1 MRNPDR
7 RSLPSARTVPR
18 HLAGKSRTA
27 RWPLNGGSP
36 PRMGRGDVMAT
47 AVYPSGSQQAALVLR
62 IFVFSAFVLPTDT
75 VIRVIGAQ
83 GYVANLV
90 AMLLFAAW
98 GVTAI
103 FGFHDPVHTRHPTRG
118 ALGLLWISSLLSYT
132 AMPFYVPDET
142 QRLSAERWMML
153 LVGMSGVILV
163 AAEHLRT
170 PADLMRTLRT
180 LVWGGTF
187 SAGVAVLQFW
197 LHWDLRPT
205 LRLLLVGFTS
215 SDAYTGFQ
223 DRAALVRVSGTANH
237 PIEFGVVAAM
247 LLPLAIWLA
256 FNDRS
261 RSATRRWG
269 PVALIAMCIPMSV
282 SRSAILAV
290 VVSLGVFVVCLPVV
304 ARAWVLAAT
313 PLGIVAVF
321 ATTPGYMTTILNS
334 FLAGKSDSSITNRLD
349 NYPRVVAFVQ
359 GAPWFGRGGGTYLA
373 PDATK
378 ILDNQYLKS
387 AIETGLFGV
396 FALVMFFLVPPLAAL
411 VARYRSRE
419 PNFRSLCAALAGA
432 CLAAAVGS
440 YTFDAFSFPQFASV
454 DAIMIGLCGT
464 CWLGARRW
472 PAGLP
477 AAAIA
482 LPRRGSARPDLV
494 SSRPPY
500 AEPVG
505 RSPLLRESSL

>member
-1 MRNPDR
+1 
-7 RSLPSARTVPR
+7 
-18 HLAGKSRTA
+18 
-27 RWPLNGGSP
+27 
-36 PRMGRGDVMAT
+36 MGRGDVMAT

-98 GVTAI
+98 GLTAI

-118 ALGLLWISSLLSYT
+118 ALGLLWISSLLSYA
-132 AMPFYVPDET
+132 AMPFYLPDET

-153 LVGMSGVILV
+153 LIGMSGVILV

-256 FNDRS
+256 FNDQS

-269 PVALIAMCIPMSV
+269 PVVLIALCIPMSV

-290 VVSLGVFVVCLPVV
+290 VVSLGVFVICLPVV
-304 ARAWVLAAT
+304 QRAWVLAAT

-321 ATTPGYMTTILNS
+321 ATTPGYLTTIFDS
-334 FLAGKSDSSITNRLD
+334 FLAGKSDSSITNRLN

-411 VARYRSRE
+411 VARRRSGE

-454 DAIMIGLCGT
+454 DAIMIGLCGA
-464 CWLGARRW
+464 CWLGAQRW
-472 PAGLP
+472 PRGLP

-482 LPRRGSARPDLV
+482 LPRRGSARPPV
-494 SSRPPY
+494 MSSRPSY